1 MVSTVGVGSF
11 AIRKPARSAAACLRD
26 RIDEILHR
34 CIKRLLR
41 DRQRLEQPV
50 GPRELLH
57 PGSPR
62 LPLASQVA
70 QHPLAN
76 SLRLIDHVAASLAP
90 VLGDLLG
97 VTLCRSKGLLSG
109 GDGLRPGR
117 VGGSERLGPDC
128 LGFSFGPFGAFGGG
142 SVRRLEHLGR
152 LGAERFR
159 NPMSL
164 QRLREHG
171 FDLGDPGCQHIAG
184 TKFSMT
190 AAARCSVRCTGSGS
204 NPRSNQLERGLV
216 ELAGI
221 EGCTIGHGH
230 DRRSASRER
239 CGIPQRKRVSS
250 R

>member
-1 MVSTVGVGSF
+1 MLVVDAFVIVGISAFASGGFGLVAGFERLVDVSQRFHLGRDERRIWLIVEIAGRTRGSDPVDQRMPNQPGRLDLGLHGLHRRRGLVCDPQAGAF
-11 AIRKPARSAAACLRD
+11 RRSACLRD

-50 GPRELLH
+50 AARAELLH
-57 PGSPR
+57 LGSPR

-128 LGFSFGPFGAFGGG
+128 LGLSFGPFGAFGGG

-164 QRLREHG
+164 
-171 FDLGDPGCQHIAG
+171 
-184 TKFSMT
+184 
-190 AAARCSVRCTGSGS
+190 
-204 NPRSNQLERGLV
+204 
-216 ELAGI
+216 
-221 EGCTIGHGH
+221 
-230 DRRSASRER
+230 
-239 CGIPQRKRVSS
+239 
-250 R
+250 